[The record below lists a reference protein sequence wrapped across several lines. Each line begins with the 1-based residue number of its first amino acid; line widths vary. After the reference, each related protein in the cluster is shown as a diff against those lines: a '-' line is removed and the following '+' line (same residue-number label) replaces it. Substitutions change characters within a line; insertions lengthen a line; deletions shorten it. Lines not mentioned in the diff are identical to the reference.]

1 VTAKYLFMDTCS
13 FTLKLVNGLMGKCL
27 STWPSSRMGG
37 QMFVVDES
45 SILLTVEQAEQ
56 LAAALLK
63 AAEASR
69 KTPW

>member
-1 VTAKYLFMDTCS
+1 
-13 FTLKLVNGLMGKCL
+13 
-27 STWPSSRMGG
+27 MGG
-37 QMFVVDES
+37 RMFAADES

-69 KTPW
+69 QTPR